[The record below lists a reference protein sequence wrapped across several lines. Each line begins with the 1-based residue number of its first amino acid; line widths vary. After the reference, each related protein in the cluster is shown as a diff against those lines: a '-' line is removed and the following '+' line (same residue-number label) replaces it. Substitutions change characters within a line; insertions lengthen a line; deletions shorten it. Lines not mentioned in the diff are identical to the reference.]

1 LRKFPYKLPINLK
14 RYTEFQLA
22 WDGKPK
28 QIIGKPNKFGTS
40 HSPSIVLMAT
50 PILCGVVQ

>member
-50 PILCGVVQ
+50 PILRGVVQ